1 MHNKH
6 KLLIA
11 NRGEIAVR
19 IIQACQD
26 MEIGSVAI
34 YADDDI
40 GSLHVKLADEAW
52 ALSGQT
58 AQQTYL
64 DINKI
69 LDIAHKAQATM
80 IHPGY
85 GFLSERAEFAQAV
98 MDVGLIWVGPSPESI
113 HKLGDKIQA
122 RKIAQSVNAP
132 LVHGTEQPLQSAQEA
147 VDFAK
152 RYGLPIAIKAAYG
165 GGGRGLKVAWQLNEV
180 AALYESAV
188 REALAAFG
196 RGECFVE
203 QYLDRPRHL
212 EAQIIA
218 DQQGNVVVVGT
229 RDCSL
234 QRRNQKLVEEAPAPF
249 IDEQIQTQLIQSS
262 IAICRAADYVGAG
275 TVEYLLSQDG
285 QLSFLEVNTRLQVEH
300 PVTEQTSGLDLVVEQ
315 IRVALGEPL
324 SVQEMP
330 KPVGHAIEFRIN
342 AEDPA
347 RGFIPAFGQITRFH
361 PPSGIG
367 IRLDTGVMTGSLVSS
382 HFDSLIAKLI
392 VTGATREI
400 AIQRAKRALAH
411 FEIEGIA
418 SVLPF
423 HRAILSDADFV
434 DEFKVHTRWIEQ
446 DCRHDFPDH
455 SRSKLNNQSELQR
468 YPIEIDGKLHQI
480 GLPNVLF
487 SLMGTQQ
494 LNLNSNDLNT
504 AHSENTVLAPISG
517 VITAWKVQEND
528 QVSQGD
534 TIAIMEA
541 MKMEVPVLAH
551 QTGKIQKLIAIN
563 QTIIAD
569 TKIAAIH

>member
-40 GSLHVKLADEAW
+40 ASLHVKLADEAW

-455 SRSKLNNQSELQR
+455 SRSKLNNQPELQR

-494 LNLNSNDLNT
+494 FNLNSNDLNT
-504 AHSENTVLAPISG
+504 GHSEDTVLAPISG
-517 VITAWKVQEND
+517 VITAWNVQEND

-551 QTGKIQKLIAIN
+551 QTGKIQNLIAIN
-563 QTIIAD
+563 QSIIAD
-569 TKIAAIH
+569 TKIAEIH

>member
-1 MHNKH
+1 MHKKH

-19 IIQACQD
+19 IIQASKD
-26 MEIGSVAI
+26 MNITSVAI

-40 GSLHVKLADEAW
+40 AGLHVQLADEAW

-69 LDIAHKAQATM
+69 LDIANKAQVTM

-85 GFLSERAEFAQAV
+85 GFLSERAEFAHAV
-98 MDVGLIWVGPSPESI
+98 IDAGLIWIGPSPESI
-113 HKLGDKIQA
+113 NKLGDKIQA

-152 RYGLPIAIKAAYG
+152 QYGLPIAIKAAYG
-165 GGGRGLKVAWQLNEV
+165 GGGRGLKVARQLNEV
-180 AALYESAV
+180 TALYESAV
-188 REALAAFG
+188 REALTAFG

-203 QYLDRPRHL
+203 QYLDKPRHL
-212 EAQIIA
+212 EAQVIA
-218 DQQGNVVVVGT
+218 DQHGNIVVVGT

-249 IDEQIQTQLIQSS
+249 INEQIQSQLVQSS
-262 IAICRAADYVGAG
+262 IAICRTADYVGAG

-315 IRVALGEPL
+315 IRIALGEPL

-347 RGFIPAFGQITRFH
+347 RGFIPAFGQITQFQ

-367 IRLDTGVMTGSLVSS
+367 IRLDTGVQTGSMVSS

-392 VTGATREI
+392 VSGATREI

-411 FEIEGIA
+411 FKIEGIA

-423 HRAILSDADFV
+423 HRAILSDNDFI

-446 DCRHDFPDH
+446 DCQHDYPH
-455 SRSKLNNQSELQR
+455 SSRSKLSNQTELKR
-468 YPIEIDGKLHQI
+468 YPLEIDGKLHQI
-480 GLPNVLF
+480 GLPNGLF

-494 LNLNSNDLNT
+494 LNQKSYDSDPVQNDN
-504 AHSENTVLAPISG
+504 AVLAPISG
-517 VITAWKVQEND
+517 VITTWKVQENN
-528 QVSQGD
+528 QVEKGD

-541 MKMEVPVLAH
+541 MKMEVPVVAYE
-551 QTGKIQKLIAIN
+551 TGKIQKLFNLN
-563 QTIIAD
+563 QTVVAD
-569 TKIAAIH
+569 TKIAEIN

>member
-40 GSLHVKLADEAW
+40 ASLHVKLADEAW

-98 MDVGLIWVGPSPESI
+98 MDAGLIWVGPSPESI
-113 HKLGDKIQA
+113 YKLGDKIQA

-218 DQQGNVVVVGT
+218 DQQGNVVVVGM

-249 IDEQIQTQLIQSS
+249 IDEQIHTQLIQSS

-315 IRVALGEPL
+315 IRIALGEPL
-324 SVQEMP
+324 SIQEMP

-517 VITAWKVQEND
+517 VITVWKVQEND

-551 QTGKIQKLIAIN
+551 QMGKIQKLIAIN

>member
-1 MHNKH
+1 MHKKH

-19 IIQACQD
+19 IIHACKD
-26 MEIGSVAI
+26 MDITSVAI

-40 GSLHVKLADEAW
+40 ASLHVQLADEAW

-69 LDIAHKAQATM
+69 IDIAYKAQVTM

-98 MDVGLIWVGPSPESI
+98 MDAGLIWVGPSPETI

-147 VDFAK
+147 LDFAK
-152 RYGLPIAIKAAYG
+152 QYGLPIAIKAAYG

-180 AALYESAV
+180 ADLYESAV
-188 REALAAFG
+188 REAFAAFG

-203 QYLDRPRHL
+203 QYLDKPRHL

-218 DQQGNVVVVGT
+218 DQQGHIVVVGT

-249 IDEQIQTQLIQSS
+249 INEHIEAQLVQSA
-262 IAICRAADYVGAG
+262 IAVCRAADYIGAG
-275 TVEYLLSQDG
+275 TVEYLLSQNG

-300 PVTEQTSGLDLVVEQ
+300 TVTEQTTGLDLVVEQ
-315 IRVALGEPL
+315 IRIALGQPL
-324 SVQEMP
+324 SIQEMP
-330 KPVGHAIEFRIN
+330 KPIGHAIEFRIN

-347 RGFIPAFGQITRFH
+347 RGFIPAFGQLTRFH
-361 PPSGIG
+361 TPSGIG
-367 IRLDTGVMTGSLVSS
+367 IRLDSGVMTGSIVSS

-423 HRAILSDADFV
+423 HRAILSDADFI

-446 DCRHDFPDH
+446 DSRHDYPH
-455 SRSKLNNQSELQR
+455 YSRSKLSNQAELQR
-468 YPIEIDGKLHQI
+468 YSIEIDGKLHQI
-480 GLPNVLF
+480 GLPNGFF
-487 SLMGTQQ
+487 SLVGTQPSNQ
-494 LNLNSNDLNT
+494 KPNDSDHNPSSNS
-504 AHSENTVLAPISG
+504 VLAPISG
-517 VITAWKVQEND
+517 VITVWKVQEND
-528 QVSQGD
+528 HVHQGEA
-534 TIAIMEA
+534 IAIMEA
-541 MKMEVPVLAH
+541 MKMEVPVIAP
-551 QTGKIQKLIAIN
+551 QTGKIQKLIGIN
-563 QTIIAD
+563 QTVETD
-569 TKIAAIH
+569 SKIAEIN